1 MVWATP
7 APRLQA
13 YWGWLPPR
21 DPSTGTFWDSS
32 QFSELFP
39 NLVLCL
45 PHGLVPDAYPP
56 LLPSSFLLE
65 GYPESGSRLLPG
77 CTPERTHTLAGALW
91 FRTRP
96 RLQILALPAPL
107 NASFRPH
114 QMLVLFCSQNLLEG
128 VGLLSH
134 GVPKAPDQEAA
145 IPVAPARPA
154 WHTAVSLPQCPG
166 SKCPKR
172 NPARGRRQSKGGEE
186 GRTRNG
192 GTTRVLPK

>member
-1 MVWATP
+1 MARRCSAVSTEKKATPETWKSPHGGQVWGPWGQAWALVGEDTCRWAKQGWPPCQAGLFMVWATP

-77 CTPERTHTLAGALW
+77 CTPERTHILAGALW
-91 FRTRP
+91 FRTRL
-96 RLQILALPAPL
+96 LQILALPAPL

-114 QMLVLFCSQNLLEG
+114 QMLVLSCSQNLLEG
-128 VGLLSH
+128 VGL
-134 GVPKAPDQEAA
+134 
-145 IPVAPARPA
+145 
-154 WHTAVSLPQCPG
+154 CP
-166 SKCPKR
+166 R
-172 NPARGRRQSKGGEE
+172 
-186 GRTRNG
+186 
-192 GTTRVLPK
+192 

>member
-45 PHGLVPDAYPP
+45 PHGLVPGTYPP

-77 CTPERTHTLAGALW
+77 CTPERTHILAGALW

-107 NASFRPH
+107 NATSDAG
-114 QMLVLFCSQNLLEG
+114 SILLPESSRRSG
-128 VGLLSH
+128 
-134 GVPKAPDQEAA
+134 A
-145 IPVAPARPA
+145 
-154 WHTAVSLPQCPG
+154 LPQVGRQSHPPFPWGPQSPRPG
-166 SKCPKR
+166 SRHTSGTRPSGL
-172 NPARGRRQSKGGEE
+172 AHRRISASVP
-186 GRTRNG
+186 R
-192 GTTRVLPK
+192 